1 MSLEPA
7 FGRRTAAQAGKGART
22 FAEREARK
30 AGLID

>member
-7 FGRRTAAQAGKGART
+7 CGRRTAAQAGKRART